1 LIDIT
6 KFREGDAIDIQ
17 QTHAGSMEGL
27 ISLRPRLL
35 QSLLVACNSIKVRRL
50 FLYLAEQHQHSWF
63 QRLDIDALDLGT
75 GNRSIITGGHLD
87 SKYLI
92 TVPAHFD

>member
-1 LIDIT
+1 
-6 KFREGDAIDIQ
+6 
-17 QTHAGSMEGL
+17 MEGL

-63 QRLDIDALDLGT
+63 QRLDVDALDLGT